1 MKNFGQKKSCTCLQK
16 FWFCSHFLQT
26 EVRGKFH
33 SLWVKI
39 CWSWNSN
46 NRNIVTGQAE
56 FIAGDWITW
65 WRFKFRLYPKKIL
78 SNFIFKR
85 FEKIQKI
92 FSFSKIEKSE
102 IFWFWLLEYF
112 PFSENISQISIFQIS
127 ISQISKRQN
136 RKFSDFSILENENIF
151 WFFSNLLKIKF
162 DNFFLAYSR
171 NLNLHHVIQSP
182 AMNSAWPVTIF
193 RLFEFQLQQ
202 IFTHNEWNFPRTSVW
217 RKWEQNQKKWRH
229 VHDFF

>member
-1 MKNFGQKKSCTCLQK
+1 MVYGPTRSDFRTKWLKPLSIVMKNFGQKKKMTCLQK

-65 WRFKFRLYPKKIL
+65 WRFKFRLYAKKIL
-78 SNFIFKR
+78 SNFIFKS
-85 FEKIQKI
+85 FENFQKI

-102 IFWFWLLEYF
+102 NFRFCLLEIWDIEIWNIEIWEI
-112 PFSENISQISIFQIS
+112 FSENGKYF
-127 ISQISKRQN
+127 KRQN
-136 RKFSDFSILENENIF
+136 RF
-151 WFFSNLLKIKF
+151 LKIF
-162 DNFFLAYSR
+162 RFLK
-171 NLNLHHVIQSP
+171 
-182 AMNSAWPVTIF
+182 M
-193 RLFEFQLQQ
+193 
-202 IFTHNEWNFPRTSVW
+202 
-217 RKWEQNQKKWRH
+217 
-229 VHDFF
+229 

>member
-1 MKNFGQKKSCTCLQK
+1 MKNFGQKNSCRCLQK

-65 WRFKFRLYPKKIL
+65 WRFKFRLYAKKIL
-78 SNFIFKR
+78 SNFIFKS
-85 FEKIQKI
+85 FEKFQKI
-92 FSFSKIEKSE
+92 FSFSILAFG
-102 IFWFWLLEYF
+102 FWNFRKYF
-112 PFSENISQISIFQIS
+112 SDFSDFEN

-136 RKFSDFSILENENIF
+136 RKISDFSILENENIF
-151 WFFSNLLKIKF
+151 W
-162 DNFFLAYSR
+162 NF
-171 NLNLHHVIQSP
+171 
-182 AMNSAWPVTIF
+182 
-193 RLFEFQLQQ
+193 
-202 IFTHNEWNFPRTSVW
+202 
-217 RKWEQNQKKWRH
+217 
-229 VHDFF
+229 